1 MNDRVNK
8 PAEENIQAKPD
19 TELVKMLKRLAR
31 LLNPMPPTEGM
42 GLAEMKQNI
51 ETIKEGLGLKPRK

>member
-1 MNDRVNK
+1 MANQDNK

-51 ETIKEGLGLKPRK
+51 EGIKEGLGLKPRK